1 MAIKSRVINQSI
13 ILTLNLGK
21 DKNGKSTLKTLS
33 IKGLK
38 PQVDDDLVFG
48 VAEALKSAL
57 IFNIE
62 EVSRGTV
69 TEILSE

>member
-21 DKNGKSTLKTLS
+21 DKNGKSTLKALN

-57 IFNIE
+57 IFDIIG
-62 EVSRGTV
+62 VSKGTT

>member
-21 DKNGKSTLKTLS
+21 DKNGKSTLKTLN

-48 VAEALKSAL
+48 VAEALKSVL
-57 IFNIE
+57 IFDVEGI
-62 EVSRGTV
+62 SRGTM